1 MVDKNTILK
10 KIKTISILGSTG
22 SIGQTTLDIIRSNP
36 ESFKV
41 KALTAG
47 TDVEKLYNQ
56 AIEFKPEI
64 IAIADQNKYLWLK
77 DKLNGSGIAIES
89 GPQGLIAVSNL
100 SVDFVMASIVGAA
113 GLMPTMNAL
122 KNCNTL
128 ALANKECLV
137 CAGELFMNSVRNQ
150 KINLLPV
157 DSEHN
162 AIFQLLERKNIETIS
177 RLILTAS
184 GGPFRL
190 RAIEE
195 MSKVTPNEAL
205 VHPNWKMGPKISIDS
220 ATMMNKG
227 FELIEAYH
235 IFDFNEDKID
245 IVIHPESIVHSLVEF
260 IDGSTLAQLGT
271 PDMKT
276 PIAYSLAWPKRMFLK
291 NNNMDFNASI
301 SLNFE
306 PPDHQRFPAL
316 KIARDALK
324 TAGNAPTI
332 LNAANEVAVDRFL
345 KKDIKFLDI
354 VKIIE
359 YCLNSIPFTVLND
372 IEHVLSMDAETRK
385 IAKTWSC

>member
-1 MVDKNTILK
+1 MVDKNTISK

-36 ESFKV
+36 ETFKV

-47 TDVEKLYNQ
+47 ADVEKLYNQ

-64 IAIADQNKYLWLK
+64 IAIADKNKYLWLK
-77 DKLNGSGIAIES
+77 DKLNGSDIVIES
-89 GPQGLIAVSNL
+89 GPQGLITVSNL

-137 CAGELFMNSVRNQ
+137 CAGDLFMNSVRNQ

-190 RAIEE
+190 WAIEE
-195 MSKVTPNEAL
+195 MSKVTPKEAL
-205 VHPNWKMGPKISIDS
+205 AHPNWKMGPKISIDS

-235 IFDFNEDKID
+235 LFDFNEDKID

-260 IDGSTLAQLGT
+260 VDGSTIAQLGT

-276 PIAYSLAWPKRMFLK
+276 PIAYSLAWPKRMVLK
-291 NNNMDFNASI
+291 NNNIDFNASI
-301 SLNFE
+301 SLNFD
-306 PPDHQRFPAL
+306 PPDHNRFPAL
-316 KIARDALK
+316 KIARNALK

-345 KKDIKFLDI
+345 NKDIKFLDI
-354 VKIIE
+354 VKIID

-372 IEHVLSMDAETRK
+372 IEHVLSMDAEARK
-385 IAKTWSC
+385 LAQSWSA